1 MKSIL
6 IVEDD
11 ITYGI
16 MLKTWLGKKGFQ
28 VSSASSI
35 ARAQKHI
42 EAESVDLILS
52 DLRLPD
58 KDGID
63 LLKWLGERGLPI
75 PLIIMTGY
83 ADIQSAVQAIKL
95 GACDY
100 VAKPVNPDELL
111 KKMDEALN
119 APATASKQTLCLP
132 QTDNTFDLNRPSVSP
147 KHTVRFG
154 EGENASR
161 KGVQGASYSADYL
174 EGESDA
180 AKQLYNYVKLVAPT
194 TMSVL
199 INGASGTGKEYVA
212 HRIHQLSKRADQPFV
227 AIDCGSIPKE
237 LAASEFF
244 GHVKGAFTGAL
255 TDKTG
260 AFVAANGGTIFLDE
274 IGNLSYEVQI
284 QLLRALQERKIRP
297 VGSNKEIIVDIRLV
311 SATNENLEQ
320 AIEKGTFREDLY
332 HRINEFTLRMPQLKD
347 RREDIL
353 LFANFFLDQANRELD
368 KRLIGFDEKACR
380 ALLEYQWP
388 GNLRQMKNIVRR
400 ATLLA
405 QGKLITMD
413 ELSELHAQAA
423 TPLGMPLRS
432 EEAEKQQIIE
442 ALKQTGYNKS
452 RAAQLLGIDRK
463 TLYNK
468 LKLYGIEL

>member
-1 MKSIL
+1 MTSIL

-11 ITYGI
+11 ITYGM

-28 VSSASSI
+28 VASASNI
-35 ARAQKHI
+35 ARAQKQI
-42 EAESVDLILS
+42 ESGSVDLILS

-63 LLKWLGERGLPI
+63 LLKWLGERGLRI

-83 ADIQSAVQAIKL
+83 ADIQSAVQAMKL

-100 VAKPVNPDELL
+100 IAKPINPDELL
-111 KKMDEALN
+111 KKIEEAQRMRTSHS
-119 APATASKQTLCLP
+119 ASTAATSPKKTTASS
-132 QTDNTFDLNRPSVSP
+132 DF
-147 KHTVRFG
+147 
-154 EGENASR
+154 
-161 KGVQGASYSADYL
+161 L

-194 TMSVL
+194 NMSVL

-212 HRIHQLSKRADQPFV
+212 HRIHQLSKRADRPFV

-244 GHVKGAFTGAL
+244 GHIKGAFTGAL

-260 AFVAANGGTIFLDE
+260 AFVEANGGTIFLDE

-297 VGSNKEIIVDIRLV
+297 VGSNKEVSVDVRLV

-320 AIEKGTFREDLY
+320 AIEKGAFREDLY
-332 HRINEFTLRMPQLKD
+332 HRINEFTLRMPPLKD

-353 LFANFFLDQANRELD
+353 LFANFFLEQANREMD
-368 KRLIGFDEKACR
+368 KQVAGFDDKASR
-380 ALLEYQWP
+380 ALLEYPWP

-405 QGKLITMD
+405 QGRFITPD
-413 ELSELHAQAA
+413 ELGELKSSISAS
-423 TPLGMPLRS
+423 PVGIPLRN
-432 EEAEKQQIIE
+432 EEAEKHQIIE
-442 ALKQTGYNKS
+442 ALRQTGNNKS

-468 LKLYGIEL
+468 LKLYNIQDS

>member
-11 ITYGI
+11 ITYGM

-28 VSSASSI
+28 VASVSSI
-35 ARAQKHI
+35 ARAQKHL
-42 EAESVDLILS
+42 ETEGADLILS

-63 LLKWLGERGLPI
+63 LLKWLGEQGLSI
-75 PLIIMTGY
+75 PLIMMTSY
-83 ADIQSAVQAIKL
+83 ADIQSAVQAMKL
-95 GACDY
+95 GASDHLSD
-100 VAKPVNPDELL
+100 P
-111 KKMDEALN
+111 
-119 APATASKQTLCLP
+119 
-132 QTDNTFDLNRPSVSP
+132 NRPSVSP
-147 KHTVRFG
+147 KQTICSGKGDNTRSQ
-154 EGENASR
+154 ASR
-161 KGVQGASYSADYL
+161 SGSSDYL

-180 AKQLYNYVKLVAPT
+180 AKQLYNYVRLVAPT

-212 HRIHQLSKRADQPFV
+212 HRIHQLSKRAGQPFV

-244 GHVKGAFTGAL
+244 GHVKGSFTGAL

-297 VGSNKEIIVDIRLV
+297 VGSNKEITVDVRLV
-311 SATNENLEQ
+311 SATNEDLEQ
-320 AIEKGTFREDLY
+320 AIEKGTFRQDLF
-332 HRINEFTLRMPQLKD
+332 HRINEFTLRMPELKD

-368 KRLIGFDEKACR
+368 KQLIGFDDAASR
-380 ALLEYQWP
+380 VLLEYHWP
-388 GNLRQMKNIVRR
+388 GNLRQMKNVVRR

-405 QGKLITMD
+405 QDQLITLK
-413 ELSELHAQAA
+413 ELTELQQITH
-423 TPLGMPLRS
+423 PHVGLPLRN
-432 EEAEKQQIIE
+432 EEAEKHQIIE
-442 ALKQTGYNKS
+442 ALRQTGNNKS

-468 LKLYGIEL
+468 LKLYEIES